1 MLDNFISELC
11 GNQNMPLAAPWWDN
25 LFWALRQNPDFS
37 SLPKMDLKQTGL
49 TFTTKTFRWRSQE
62 MYEIG
67 APPSLVRSL
76 QSQYLI
82 CRVKASLYHFEAL
95 GWIWFRPA
103 SVIGMKPWPRLVET
117 ENAVFVLGCFANHK
131 NRGRKAFLHF
141 RDRDLRRHSANSAA
155 TFSTE
160 EEGRGHHTLSCSL
173 QFLLCGCT
181 LYPGA
186 TSNYCCG
193 YVLPCRIISKES
205 TAWKGPRRQIEAK
218 WGKRLAAN

>member
-1 MLDNFISELC
+1 MPLGGDTHCEWVTQRVSHRLGHGPVSHRLGHRGWEIDCNDDAPTHLVYSATMYNSALMTHSQHKGNRLFDFLKRKKCQSMMLDNFISELC

-82 CRVKASLYHFEAL
+82 CRVQASLYHF
-95 GWIWFRPA
+95 
-103 SVIGMKPWPRLVET
+103 
-117 ENAVFVLGCFANHK
+117 
-131 NRGRKAFLHF
+131 
-141 RDRDLRRHSANSAA
+141 
-155 TFSTE
+155 
-160 EEGRGHHTLSCSL
+160 
-173 QFLLCGCT
+173 
-181 LYPGA
+181 
-186 TSNYCCG
+186 
-193 YVLPCRIISKES
+193 
-205 TAWKGPRRQIEAK
+205 
-218 WGKRLAAN
+218 